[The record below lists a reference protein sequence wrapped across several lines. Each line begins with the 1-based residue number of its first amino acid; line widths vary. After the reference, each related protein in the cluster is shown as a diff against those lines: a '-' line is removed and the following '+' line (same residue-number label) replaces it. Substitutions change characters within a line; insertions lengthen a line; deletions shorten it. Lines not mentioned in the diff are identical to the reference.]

1 MRASKHNVRAE
12 WLGNSAGT
20 KGTFHLLPWILLLW
34 ILSAQSSCMYILLS
48 SDRSKKKY
56 TRHEI
61 NVFYLHFAIRN
72 CSECNRIVI
81 DDSLQGVT
89 SSGIFAWSG
98 SLDQRIYLE
107 KGQVFLH
114 HFLVASF
121 WSLRQCYGY
130 VEVQRTHWFLLAEV
144 PTERKNQIRN
154 LFIYCTKI
162 A

>member
-1 MRASKHNVRAE
+1 MCEPSGWVIVQEQKAHFICCRES
-12 WLGNSAGT
+12 
-20 KGTFHLLPWILLLW
+20 
-34 ILSAQSSCMYILLS
+34 SSCESCPHSRVVCTFCYQVIVLKRNIPVMELLYF
-48 SDRSKKKY
+48 KQ
-56 TRHEI
+56 
-61 NVFYLHFAIRN
+61 VIRN
-72 CSECNRIVI
+72 CLECNRIVI

-107 KGQVFLH
+107 KGQVFLR
-114 HFLVASF
+114 HFLAASF

-162 A
+162 AHIYTHIYM